1 MADIIVFTLE
11 TCPRCEQ
18 VKNAMLDAGLEFE
31 EMRMDSAE
39 GVTELRINQCFATEA
54 PVVYFQGA
62 MLETKDLFVK
72 DQVVRFW
79 EDGL

>member
-18 VKNAMLDAGLEFE
+18 IKSAMLDAGIEFE

-54 PVVYFQGA
+54 PVVHFRGE
-62 MLETKDLFVK
+62 MLESNNLFVG

>member
-11 TCPRCEQ
+11 DCPRCEQ
-18 VKNAMLDAGLEFE
+18 VKNALLDAGLEFE
-31 EMRMDSAE
+31 EMRIDSAE
-39 GVTELRINQCFATEA
+39 GITELRINQCFAVEA
-54 PVVYFQGA
+54 PVVHFQGA

-79 EDGL
+79 EDGV

>member
-18 VKNAMLDAGLEFE
+18 VKSAMLDAGLEFD

-39 GVTELRINQCFATEA
+39 GITELRINQCFAVEA
-54 PVVYFQGA
+54 PVVYFRGD
-62 MLETKDLFVK
+62 MLESKNLFVNGH
-72 DQVVRFW
+72 VVRFW
-79 EDGL
+79 DHGL

>member
-11 TCPRCEQ
+11 HCPRCEQ

-31 EMRMDSAE
+31 VMGMDTAE
-39 GVTELRINQCFATEA
+39 GLTELRINQCFAIEA
-54 PVVYFQGA
+54 PVVYFRGD
-62 MLETKDLFVK
+62 MLEGNDLFVG

-79 EDGL
+79 EER